1 MRSFEQNQ
9 NDQDLRIMGVSVFSA
24 NNEVFT
30 VFGLSSGEIEF
41 HRINLKKKRLEI
53 LKECTIRVRGSVLC
67 LKK

>member
-1 MRSFEQNQ
+1 
-9 NDQDLRIMGVSVFSA
+9 MGVSVFSA